1 MKLNGNFAKISK
13 CQKIAKKCV
22 KACLQ
27 SFGRISLKSRNVSH
41 QNLLGDP
48 VQMTFL
54 MIKNFLNCWDEERR
68 RCLGLGEHFIFLS
81 FDFEFDRIKVV
92 KCQMRKD

>member
-1 MKLNGNFAKISK
+1 MSENCEKMRQSL
-13 CQKIAKKCV
+13 
-22 KACLQ
+22 

-54 MIKNFLNCWDEERR
+54 MIQNFLNCWDEERR
-68 RCLGLGEHFIFLS
+68 RCLGLGEHFIF
-81 FDFEFDRIKVV
+81 
-92 KCQMRKD
+92 